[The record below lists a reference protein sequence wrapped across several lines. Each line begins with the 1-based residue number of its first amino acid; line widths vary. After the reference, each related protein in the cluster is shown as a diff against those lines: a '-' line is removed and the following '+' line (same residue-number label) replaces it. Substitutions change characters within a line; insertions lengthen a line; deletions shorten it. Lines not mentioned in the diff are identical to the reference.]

1 MVKRLKKIPKLR
13 EDKSETQVY
22 ADSDSIASLSES
34 LKKIINASRPRKSI
48 RKSIHGPLVPP
59 KQLRIAPPKEKVDSH
74 YQTLKKDIMYIRA
87 NDSDAA
93 RSKKFRRLSTRRS
106 LSVPLMSSQKQR
118 LVLKKSVSDTFITKS
133 RPPFGKIIGEDLQ
146 DMGRPMDKS
155 IPQAGDQLGLQI
167 DENLNKT
174 VAPRRDSIGYS
185 TPTFPSKE
193 KLRQLQ
199 EYNYEG
205 LPEDFHRFFDNAH
218 DTYNYE
224 RIVKSPEDEYGTEA
238 RDSRRQKDLKEY
250 TPGRFLIKD
259 LESDDKHKPLQTF
272 LKDIIE
278 NNKFVEFGADVK
290 GLMLVVGKHHMWN
303 SLQLLHDDL
312 MQSGFSRGEVK
323 QMLSAKY
330 MEYLSDIASGLQFA
344 KIEAPRDIFLNFVE
358 TDPAKPKQMSQV
370 DRLIA
375 KNYWNKQRLSTRLIP
390 FGMRGLKGT
399 RSASP
404 HSRRL
409 SQDTRMDSAMY
420 KKLMEQEMNAERLER
435 ENRKRRLFP
444 TFSRIFGSFESAVSI
459 SSVNMAPDEEQ
470 DLRDSEMRYSLQNL
484 NTVMNDHKLMFKA
497 MDRKRLTAQL
507 VQKKMEGQL
516 KEMRSTTQFWRPK
529 GKPTTFTLKKRKR
542 GLRPIEALYYTPRKT
557 SRMQKITEDSC
568 SECECQEE
576 KLADSMVLQKCP
588 RCGVKVPV
596 PAPTPPFYISP
607 SSSSE
612 ILSSGSIE
620 ACAKNELVANTLA
633 DLCPR
638 CGFVHGKND
647 PCSQLPQNRRKNS
660 LLKRIQDSVRTAPQC
675 TTFCSPG
682 GILKKPR
689 SFDP

>member
-1 MVKRLKKIPKLR
+1 MLAMHKHWLRNWSRALRLQSRLIRQQEQLKKRLQRRLNLLRKQLKKRRHPQRLVDKCFRRLAQAIKKWQKTTDYHQFIEGQEQIWEAEADEVRKYLSAIRGKRPRKYRRIRVSVDNDIGDFNEFWKNATDVMVKRLKKIPKLR

-118 LVLKKSVSDTFITKS
+118 LLLKKSVSDTFITKS

-484 NTVMNDHKLMFKA
+484 NT
-497 MDRKRLTAQL
+497 
-507 VQKKMEGQL
+507 
-516 KEMRSTTQFWRPK
+516 
-529 GKPTTFTLKKRKR
+529 
-542 GLRPIEALYYTPRKT
+542 
-557 SRMQKITEDSC
+557 
-568 SECECQEE
+568 
-576 KLADSMVLQKCP
+576 
-588 RCGVKVPV
+588 
-596 PAPTPPFYISP
+596 
-607 SSSSE
+607 
-612 ILSSGSIE
+612 
-620 ACAKNELVANTLA
+620 
-633 DLCPR
+633 
-638 CGFVHGKND
+638 
-647 PCSQLPQNRRKNS
+647 
-660 LLKRIQDSVRTAPQC
+660 
-675 TTFCSPG
+675 
-682 GILKKPR
+682 
-689 SFDP
+689 